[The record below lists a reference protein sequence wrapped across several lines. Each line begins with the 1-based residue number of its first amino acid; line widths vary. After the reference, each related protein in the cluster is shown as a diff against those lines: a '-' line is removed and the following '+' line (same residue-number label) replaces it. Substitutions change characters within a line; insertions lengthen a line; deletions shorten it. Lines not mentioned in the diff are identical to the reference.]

1 MNKIRELRT
10 EKGLS
15 QQKLADLLKIS
26 QQSVYKY
33 ENNLSEPDIQALK
46 EMSVIFD
53 TSIDY
58 IVGNTANPRKNDFVT
73 ETSLTDE
80 ELENLRLFRK
90 ITACRKKLIRLL
102 LEDYTSENQ

>member
-15 QQKLADLLKIS
+15 QQKLADLLRIS

-58 IVGNTANPRKNDFVT
+58 IVGNTTNPRKNDFVT

-90 ITACRKKLIRLL
+90 ITPYRKKLIRLL
-102 LEDYTSENQ
+102 LKDYASEN